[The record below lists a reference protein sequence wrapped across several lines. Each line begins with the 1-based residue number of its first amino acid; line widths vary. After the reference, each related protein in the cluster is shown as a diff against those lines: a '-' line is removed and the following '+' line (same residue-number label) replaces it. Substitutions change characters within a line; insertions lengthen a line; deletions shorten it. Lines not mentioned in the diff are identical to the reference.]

1 MSEYFRAEDSNS
13 SVFKGH
19 SAMKRGLV
27 GHKKTYLVPTETFLG
42 YLLIL
47 KVNEGLKGYNV
58 GPRAAYAAARVMPV

>member
-27 GHKKTYLVPTETFLG
+27 GHKKNIFSANGNIFGIFAHFES
-42 YLLIL
+42 
-47 KVNEGLKGYNV
+47 E
-58 GPRAAYAAARVMPV
+58 